1 MLYIITFTNVK
12 KRLSKYFIR
21 IYQHVMIPF
30 SITMKTVLLMRKS
43 NRSLP
48 FKRSLRNFDKE
59 LEEAKIYFYIYEDTK
74 NIGTQLNI
82 SLGMYQYFYEFIVEG
97 TFSVPSINLYFF
109 QTKVCIPSIPSQTN
123 GCSQKGINQI
133 SESFPAYIVWQFPYN
148 QSHNPNVQT
157 QVHLQNFYHKNNK
170 QILPLQTNS
179 ILYTNNIPHFRR
191 EKPTTNYKLLHFPH
205 KLCAR
210 PERDSLIH
218 T

>member
-74 NIGTQLNI
+74 NIGI
-82 SLGMYQYFYEFIVEG
+82 
-97 TFSVPSINLYFF
+97 
-109 QTKVCIPSIPSQTN
+109 
-123 GCSQKGINQI
+123 
-133 SESFPAYIVWQFPYN
+133 
-148 QSHNPNVQT
+148 
-157 QVHLQNFYHKNNK
+157 
-170 QILPLQTNS
+170 
-179 ILYTNNIPHFRR
+179 
-191 EKPTTNYKLLHFPH
+191 
-205 KLCAR
+205 
-210 PERDSLIH
+210 
-218 T
+218 

>member
-74 NIGTQLNI
+74 
-82 SLGMYQYFYEFIVEG
+82 
-97 TFSVPSINLYFF
+97 
-109 QTKVCIPSIPSQTN
+109 
-123 GCSQKGINQI
+123 
-133 SESFPAYIVWQFPYN
+133 
-148 QSHNPNVQT
+148 
-157 QVHLQNFYHKNNK
+157 
-170 QILPLQTNS
+170 ILVYSP
-179 ILYTNNIPHFRR
+179 IFH
-191 EKPTTNYKLLHFPH
+191 
-205 KLCAR
+205 
-210 PERDSLIH
+210 
-218 T
+218 